1 MIIFRAD
8 ASLILGHGHVMRCLA
23 LADAFRSLGENSLF
37 IFSKEGNALAQEVVK
52 RGYQYFTLTKNYN
65 LNLDEGEIM
74 DARETLTAMP
84 GSTRLVVA
92 DHYHLQ
98 THWERIIKNAA
109 LPLLVIDDL
118 FRHHMSDFLLDQNII
133 TAKNNDS
140 YKVPKTTS
148 CFFGPTYALLSSSF
162 QDLRNQVNIRE
173 YIETVLIFFGGSDQD
188 NETEKALLG
197 TLSTNKDFHIDV
209 VVGSSN
215 PHKARLLEICH
226 DRNIT
231 LHVQTPHM
239 AKLMLDADLAIGAGG
254 SASWERCCM
263 GLPSIVSIQ
272 ADNQTPIAT
281 VLHQLGAAYNL
292 GMTTNLTSADYKEA
306 LLSITPQTLRKMS
319 NAALSITDG
328 KGAIR
333 VASCILTAI
342 EDMQ

>member
-1 MIIFRAD
+1 MIIFRTD

-37 IFSKEGNALAQEVVK
+37 IFSQEGNALAQEVVK
-52 RGYQYFTLTKNYN
+52 RGHQYFTLTKIYD

-74 DARETLTAMP
+74 DARETLTAIP
-84 GSTRLVVA
+84 RSTKLVVT

-98 THWERIIKNAA
+98 TDWERTIKNAA

-118 FRHHMSDFLLDQNII
+118 FRHHISDFLLDQNII
-133 TAKNNDS
+133 TAKNNCT
-140 YKVPKTTS
+140 YKLPETTS
-148 CFFGPTYALLSSSF
+148 CFFGPVYSLLSSSF
-162 QDLRNQVNIRE
+162 QELRTQVNIRKN
-173 YIETVLIFFGGSDQD
+173 IETVLIFFGGSDPD

-197 TLSTNKDFHIDV
+197 TLSTQKNLNIDV
-209 VVGSSN
+209 VIGRCN
-215 PHKARLLEICH
+215 PHQARLSKICH

-272 ADNQTPIAT
+272 ADNQAPIAKI
-281 VLHQLGAAYNL
+281 LDQLGAAYNL
-292 GMTTNLTSADYKEA
+292 GMTTSLTSADYKEA
-306 LLSITPQTLRKMS
+306 LLSITPQTLSKMS

-328 KGAIR
+328 RGAIR
-333 VASCILTAI
+333 VASCILTAL
-342 EDMQ
+342 EDKQ

>member
-1 MIIFRAD
+1 MIIFRTD

-37 IFSKEGNALAQEVVK
+37 IFSKEGSTLAQEVVK
-52 RGYQYFTLTKNYN
+52 RGHQYFTLTKNYD

-74 DARETLTAMP
+74 DARETLTAIP
-84 GSTRLVVA
+84 GSIKLVVA

-98 THWERIIKNAA
+98 TDWERTIKNAA
-109 LPLLVIDDL
+109 LPLLVVDDL
-118 FRHHMSDFLLDQNII
+118 FRHHISDFLLDQNII
-133 TAKNNDS
+133 TAKNN
-140 YKVPKTTS
+140 YKLPETTS
-148 CFFGPTYALLSSSF
+148 CFFGPEYSLLSSSF
-162 QDLRNQVNIRE
+162 QELRTQVNIRE
-173 YIETVLIFFGGSDQD
+173 NIETVLIFFGGSDPD

-197 TLSTNKDFHIDV
+197 TLSTHKNLNIDV
-209 VVGSSN
+209 VIGSSN
-215 PHKARLLEICH
+215 PHQARLSKICH

-263 GLPSIVSIQ
+263 GLPSIISIQ

-281 VLHQLGAAYNL
+281 VLDQLGAAYNL
-292 GMTTNLTSADYKEA
+292 GITTNLTSADYKEA
-306 LLSITPQTLRKMS
+306 LLSITPQTLSKMS
-319 NAALSITDG
+319 HTALSITDG